1 MDIAKNNSVS
11 SYPMTPMSF
20 IIDPATQFV
29 SLYHFL
35 SKFPGKDPQLVQL
48 CQVTSPGLINVV
60 WEARSC
66 SRAWTLG
73 AHPVNG
79 EETTFNGMGE
89 SWGDVQKRRYWK
101 TSSIERSL
109 LTQYKSLLQERE
121 LALQLFQSEIHDK
134 FAPGLKTNLHLNPVG
149 CCTCGTQP
157 TCNCASV

>member
-1 MDIAKNNSVS
+1 MDTAKNNSVS
-11 SYPMTPMSF
+11 SYPMTPTSF
-20 IIDPATQFV
+20 IIDPATQLM

-48 CQVTSPGLINVV
+48 CQVPSPGLINVV
-60 WEARSC
+60 WEVRSC

-89 SWGDVQKRRYWK
+89 SGGDVQKRRYWK
-101 TSSIERSL
+101 TSSTERSL

-121 LALQLFQSEIHDK
+121 LALQLFQCEIHDK
-134 FAPGLKTNLHLNPVG
+134 FAPALKINLRLSQVG
-149 CCTCGTQP
+149 CCKIGR
-157 TCNCASV
+157 AHV